1 MTLAA
6 PELARRIADAL
17 EAERI
22 PYAIGGAL
30 ALAAWGFPRATND
43 ADIDLFVAPDELGEV
58 FTVLERLGCELDR
71 HACTESARERG
82 DFNARFARMR
92 IDFFV
97 PSIPFYRSVE
107 ARVREAP
114 LGSAPAKYLSPED
127 LAVFK
132 MLFFRTK
139 DVLDVERLVGFLG
152 SAFDTAYVRAA
163 LVELV
168 GEEDDRIARW
178 DRLVGDVQR
187 RG

>member
-1 MTLAA
+1 MTVAA

-17 EAERI
+17 EAEGV

-43 ADIDLFVAPDELGEV
+43 VDIDLFVAPDELGEV

-71 HACTESARERG
+71 QACSESARKRG
-82 DFNARFARMR
+82 DFTVRFARMR

-97 PSIPFYRSVE
+97 PSIAFYRSVE
-107 ARVREAP
+107 ARVRDAP

-152 SAFDTAYVRAA
+152 SAFDTGYVRAS
-163 LVELV
+163 LVEIV
-168 GEEDDRIARW
+168 GAEDPRIARW
-178 DRLVGDVQR
+178 DRLVSDAQQR
-187 RG
+187 